1 MKDVLKNLP
10 TGPKAY
16 DYTYEEAMKRIAG
29 HDADSEE
36 LAKQVLL
43 WITCSKRPLSTSELQ
58 YALAVEVGKAEL
70 DEENLPQLEDMVS
83 VCAGLVTVDEESG
96 IIRLVHYTTQ
106 EYFERTQRQ
115 WFPNAEVNITTICVT
130 YLLFDEFE
138 SGICQN
144 DKEFEERLRLY
155 PLYKYAAQNWGHHA
169 RAASTKAVQ
178 LTLNLL
184 EDEHKALASTQAM
197 VAPGPFPGYSQQR
210 VPKQMTGV
218 HRAALFELNEAIL
231 ALLRNGHYPDSKD
244 SSGQTPLSWA
254 AENGHEAVVRLLLE
268 KGAELE
274 SKDNNNQTPLL
285 WAIRNGHETAVRL
298 LLEKGA
304 KLKSKDKMLLLA
316 ARRGHEAV
324 VGLLLEKG
332 AKLES
337 KDNNSRTPLSWA
349 ARNGREAVVKLL
361 LATEKVDVDSKD
373 SEYGQ
378 TPLSWAAENGHEAVV
393 RLLLAI
399 EKVDA
404 DSKDTKYG
412 QTSLSYAAENG
423 HEAVVKLL
431 LATGQVNVDSKDNS
445 GRTPLSYAAS
455 RGHEAVVKVLLEK
468 GADVESKGKHSQTPL
483 LHATSSGHEGIV
495 RMLREYIS

>member
-1 MKDVLKNLP
+1 VVSEDKKLAVLSL
-10 TGPKAY
+10 AY
-16 DYTYEEAMKRIAG
+16 EQVMERINGQQAGFQLLAMN
-29 HDADSEE
+29 
-36 LAKQVLL
+36 VLS
-43 WITCSKRPLSTSELQ
+43 WITCARIPLTISELQ
-58 YALAVEVGKAEL
+58 HAIAVEVGETKL
-70 DEENLPQLEDMVS
+70 DNDNLPEIEDMVS
-83 VCAGLVTVDEESG
+83 VCAGLVTIDKESG

-115 WFPNAEVNITTICVT
+115 WFPNAEVNITIICVT
-130 YLLFDEFE
+130 YLSFDEFE

-169 RAASTKAVQ
+169 RAASAKVIQ

-184 EDEHKALASTQAM
+184 ENEQKALASTQAM
-197 VAPGPFPGYSQQR
+197 VASGPFPGYSQQP
-210 VPKQMTGV
+210 VLEQVTGV
-218 HRAALFELNEAIL
+218 HLAAFFELNEVIL
-231 ALLRNGHYPDSKD
+231 ALLRNGHHPDSKD

-274 SKDNNNQTPLL
+274 SKDNNNQSPLL
-285 WAIRNGHETAVRL
+285 WAIRNGHEKVVRR

-304 KLKSKDKMLLLA
+304 KLESKDKMLLLA

-324 VGLLLEKG
+324 VGLLLEKD

-337 KDNNSRTPLSWA
+337 KDNNGQTPLSWA

-378 TPLSWAAENGHEAVV
+378 TPLSWAAEKGHEAVV
-393 RLLLAI
+393 RLLLAV

-404 DSKDTKYG
+404 DSEDTKYG
-412 QTSLSYAAENG
+412 QTPLSYAAENG

-431 LATGQVNVDSKDNS
+431 LATGQVDVDSKDHS

-455 RGHEAVVKVLLEK
+455 RGHEAVVKLLLKK
-468 GADVESKGKHSQTPL
+468 GADAESKGKHSQTPL
-483 LHATSSGHEGIV
+483 SHATSNRHEGVV
-495 RMLREYIS
+495 RILHEYIS